1 MRAGSLRVALLLAFV
16 TVAGAVVGRTGMARA
31 DEITVRIVE
40 PSFLPQTWGYDLDTV
55 TVWPGDIVTWVNEGD
70 APHTVTA
77 ADGSFDS
84 GVLWRGDAWSL
95 TPTAP
100 GWYPYYCALHPDMR
114 GLLIVA
120 E

>member
-1 MRAGSLRVALLLAFV
+1 MGTRGRLLALLLAAGTLV
-16 TVAGAVVGRTGMARA
+16 GAVAGRTNRARA

-40 PSFLPQTWGYDLDTV
+40 PSFLPQTWGYDPDTV
-55 TVWPGDIVTWVNEGD
+55 AVWPGDIVTWVNQGD

-77 ADGSFDS
+77 VDGSFDS

-95 TPTAP
+95 TPTMP

-114 GLLIVA
+114 GALIVA